1 MTPQEQLDRFKR
13 SLQDAVEE
21 KARLRQEKDR
31 SAVFQQIGQYLN
43 AALSPLRE
51 AVKQMIG
58 AANDMK
64 RVASQVERIGEIQI
78 PEPRINVDLSSFP
91 APNVTVK
98 PVIDMPKVE
107 FPKEMDMKGFV
118 TLMGYDRGLLENP
131 LPVQLR
137 DAKGNPVKLFE
148 NLTTLVQG
156 GGGGGFQNVRVSNL
170 DEISISATVSTSVSL
185 VNSDGN
191 YYNSDNP
198 LPITGSITSTP
209 GATYYASDAIGS
221 VNLVQIGG
229 EAVTQGP
236 GEEVKA
242 LRVVHASDALTSV
255 NLNQIGGNLVT
266 QGPGEG
272 LMGLRVVHASDA
284 IASVNIV
291 GNIAS
296 LDTIQVS
303 GSVSSVNLNQIAGN
317 PTVVGTGYQDN
328 ALRVVEATDS
338 ITSVNL
344 NQVNGSA
351 VVVGTG
357 YQDNAL
363 RVVIATDAVS
373 SVNLNQTAGNPTV
386 VGTGY
391 QDNALRVVHATDA
404 IVSVSVTGSTGTTAI
419 VGDISPGSANVNS
432 PPVRVGG
439 VATQTNPTA
448 IADGNIVNF
457 RADDLGRQITRPV
470 QVRDLIATAYVSV
483 TNGTETTLKAAV
495 AGAYLDCI
503 MLVGSNNSDAAVS
516 VDIRAVTAGNIV
528 HTLRIPANGT
538 AGWAPQVP
546 WPQDETG
553 NNWTVDGP
561 DETGRTLT
569 FSALFS
575 KET

>member
-1 MTPQEQLDRFKR
+1 MTPQEQLDSFKR
-13 SLQDAVEE
+13 QLQTAADE
-21 KARLRQEKDR
+21 KARQRQEKER
-31 SAVFQQIGQYLN
+31 SAIFRQIGQYLN

-58 AANDMK
+58 AAGDMK
-64 RVASQVERIGEIQI
+64 RVASQIERIGDIQI

-91 APNVTVK
+91 APNVTVR
-98 PVIDMPKVE
+98 PVIDMPEVK

-137 DAKGNPVKLFE
+137 DAKGNPIKLFE

-156 GGGGGFQNVRVSNL
+156 GGGGGFQTVRVSNL
-170 DEISISATVSTSVSL
+170 DEISISASVSTSVSL
-185 VNSDGN
+185 VNADGA
-191 YYNSDNP
+191 YYDSDNP
-198 LPITGSITSTP
+198 LPITGAISTTP

-229 EAVTQGP
+229 EQVTQGP
-236 GEEVKA
+236 GEELMA
-242 LRVVHASDALTSV
+242 LRVVHASDAT
-255 NLNQIGGNLVT
+255 
-266 QGPGEG
+266 
-272 LMGLRVVHASDA
+272 
-284 IASVNIV
+284 ASVNIV
-291 GNIAS
+291 GNIAT

-303 GSVSSVNLNQIAGN
+303 GSVA
-317 PTVVGTGYQDN
+317 
-328 ALRVVEATDS
+328 
-338 ITSVNL
+338 
-344 NQVNGSA
+344 
-351 VVVGTG
+351 
-357 YQDNAL
+357 
-363 RVVIATDAVS
+363 

-391 QDNALRVVHATDA
+391 QDNALRVVEATDSIASVNLNTVNGASVVVGTGYQDNALRVVHATDA
-404 IVSVSVTGSTGTTAI
+404 IVSVNLVSSITQNVAVTSATASVAV

-432 PPVRVGG
+432 PPVRIGG
-439 VATQTNPTA
+439 VVTQTNPAVIT
-448 IADGNIVNF
+448 DGNIGNF
-457 RADDLGRQITRPV
+457 RMDDLGRQITRPV

-483 TNGTETTLKAAV
+483 TNGTETTLRAGV

-516 VDIRAVTAGNIV
+516 VDIRAVTAGSIV

-538 AGWAPQVP
+538 AGWAPSVP

-561 DETGRTLT
+561 DETGRTIT

-575 KET
+575 KEV